1 MTADLLVPAR
11 FCGPP
16 TSGNGGWTAGAL
28 AAYLASAV
36 PGPTIEVTLHAPPP
50 LDTPMAVTTAD
61 DLHRRRGRG
70 LDGGRRAHR
79 GPDPH
84 RGGGGRRRRPRGP
97 RRMPT
102 SAAPAR
108 RSRAAS
114 CAGCDRAEGDGL
126 RIFSGP
132 VDGNPDLVAATW
144 TPHETSVPLA
154 WAALDCPGGWAGGLG
169 DRLMVLGRM
178 SVRLDALPEPGERHV
193 VVGAARGRV
202 GRKTSTATSLYDG
215 SGRLVGA
222 RRAGLDRGRR
232 GHLRRGGRGMF
243 DAAPPL
249 WGRWRHGRF

>member
-1 MTADLLVPAR
+1 VTGDLLVPAR

-61 DLHRRRGRG
+61 DRTVAGAAGSTVAAARIV
-70 LDGGRRAHR
+70 D
-79 GPDPH
+79 
-84 RGGGGRRRRPRGP
+84 RPL
-97 RRMPT
+97 T
-102 SAAPAR
+102 AVEAVDADTA
-108 RSRAAS
+108 RAAEDAYVGRTRS
-114 CAGCDRAEGDGL
+114 PFPGCFVCGVDRAEGDGL

-178 SVRLDALPEPGERHV
+178 SVRLDALPSPGQRHV

-215 SGRLVGA
+215 AGRLVGLA
-222 RRAGLDRGRR
+222 EQVWIEV
-232 GHLRRGGRGMF
+232 
-243 DAAPPL
+243 DAATF
-249 WGRWRHGRF
+249 GAVVAGV